1 MPGVKPARQPTQSPS
16 PATGAVAQARQG
28 MRQTYASGATFPDP
42 VGGADLKDGSRE
54 ARRTPPSR
62 ALGCGHRPG
71 TLVEVRVAV
80 FSTRPYDRRFL
91 EAANAEHG
99 HELVFFE
106 ERLHCRT
113 APLAHGAE
121 VVCAFVSDSL
131 DAEAIDCLADEGV
144 RLIALRASGINNV
157 DLEAAARRGLTV
169 ARVPAYSPHA
179 IAEHTVG
186 LMLALERKIHRAHA
200 RVREGN
206 FSLEGLLGRELHG
219 RSVGIVGTGAIGR
232 AVSRILHGFGCRL
245 LAHDIT
251 PDAGLQALG
260 VAYSDLPTLLER
272 SEVVSLHCPLTP
284 ATRHL
289 IDGAALERMR
299 DGAMLVNTS
308 RGGLIDTAAV
318 VEGLK
323 TGRVGSLGLDVYEEE
338 ESLFFADLSDQI
350 IQDDVFS
357 RLLTFPN
364 VIVTGHQAFFTVE
377 AMQQIAATTLGNI
390 SAFAAGHRSGNE
402 VTAAD

>member
-1 MPGVKPARQPTQSPS
+1 M
-16 PATGAVAQARQG
+16 
-28 MRQTYASGATFPDP
+28 
-42 VGGADLKDGSRE
+42 
-54 ARRTPPSR
+54 
-62 ALGCGHRPG
+62 
-71 TLVEVRVAV
+71 
-80 FSTRPYDRRFL
+80 
-91 EAANAEHG
+91 
-99 HELVFFE
+99 
-106 ERLHCRT
+106 
-113 APLAHGAE
+113 
-121 VVCAFVSDSL
+121 
-131 DAEAIDCLADEGV
+131 

-157 DLEAAARRGLTV
+157 DLEAATRHGLTV

-219 RSVGIVGTGAIGR
+219 RTIGIVGTGSIGR
-232 AVSRILHGFGCRL
+232 EVARILHGFGCRL
-245 LAHDIT
+245 VAHDIA

-260 VAYSDLPTLLER
+260 VTYLDLPALLER

-284 ATRHL
+284 ATHHL
-289 IDGAALERMR
+289 IDGATLGTMR
-299 DGAMLVNTS
+299 DGVMLVNTS
-308 RGGLIDTAAV
+308 RGGLVDTAAV
-318 VEGLK
+318 IEGLK
-323 TGRVGSLGLDVYEEE
+323 TGKVGSLGLDVYEEE

-377 AMQQIAATTLGNI
+377 AMEQIAATTMGNI
-390 SAFAAGHRSGNE
+390 SAFAAGRRSGNE
-402 VTAAD
+402 VTTPD